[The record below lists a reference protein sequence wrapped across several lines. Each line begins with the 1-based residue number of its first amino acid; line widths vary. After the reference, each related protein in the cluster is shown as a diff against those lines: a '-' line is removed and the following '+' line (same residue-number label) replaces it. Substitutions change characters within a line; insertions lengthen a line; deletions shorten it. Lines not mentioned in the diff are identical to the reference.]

1 MICYSYPITEGI
13 KKGETFASLL
23 NIHGGDIRIVP
34 THLVFALLLLFLGF
48 ESFSWSN
55 TVATENNLKT

>member
-23 NIHGGDIRIVP
+23 NIHGGDI
-34 THLVFALLLLFLGF
+34 LVFALLLLFLGF

-55 TVATENNLKT
+55 IVATENNLKT